1 MKMEDN
7 MKKILLILALILLLS
22 IPVFAQAQYN
32 FLGLGFVGLSNTTLS
47 QLQNNQAQFFDSAI
61 WGINGRLKFSKFFGV
76 AFDLFYVGTMYYYI
90 SDEGYYDELYQ
101 WHNYVYGPMT
111 WDTLVDYTDTGLTQ
125 EQWLYYHDEFYANM
139 NLGIY
144 LPLAFLQLYFEFGPS
159 FFFTQP
165 SEEYDAEPDFAEY
178 YDSIYGSG
186 GFTVGLN
193 FKIGLDIFLT
203 RSISIG
209 AFLYFIEPS
218 IQDFIAGMQGNAG
231 EYIMNKGYVALEIMF
246 WL

>member
-1 MKMEDN
+1 MKR
-7 MKKILLILALILLLS
+7 ILITLALILLLS

-32 FLGLGFVGLSNTTLS
+32 FLGLGLVGLSNTTLS
-47 QLQNNQAQFFDSAI
+47 QLQDNQAQFFDSAI
-61 WGINGRLKFSKFFGV
+61 WGINGRLKFSKFFGF
-76 AFDLFYVGTMYYYI
+76 AFDLFYVGTQYYYF
-90 SDEGYYDELYQ
+90 DYEYYQ
-101 WHNYVYGPMT
+101 WYGPMN
-111 WDTLVDYTDTGLTQ
+111 WDTLVSYAGDSGVDQ
-125 EQWLYYHDEFYANM
+125 ETWIYYHDEFYANV

-144 LPLAFLQLYFEFGPS
+144 LPLAFLQLYFECGPS

-165 SEEYDAEPDFAEY
+165 SDEYGYESSFIEY

-193 FKIGLDIFLT
+193 FKLGLDIFLT

-218 IQDFIAGMQGNAG
+218 FQDFVAGMQGNAG
-231 EYIMNKGYVALEIMF
+231 EYIMTKGYVALELMF

>member
-1 MKMEDN
+1 MEDN
-7 MKKILLILALILLLS
+7 MKRILITLALILLLS

-32 FLGLGFVGLSNTTLS
+32 FLGLGLVGLSNTTLS

-61 WGINGRLKFSKFFGV
+61 WGINGRLKFSKFFGF
-76 AFDLFYVGTMYYYI
+76 AFDLFYVGTQYYYQDDDYI
-90 SDEGYYDELYQ
+90 WHGPTSWEDVQSYETGAYQ
-101 WHNYVYGPMT
+101 K
-111 WDTLVDYTDTGLTQ
+111 D
-125 EQWLYYHDEFYANM
+125 WLYYHDEFYANV

-144 LPLAFLQLYFEFGPS
+144 LPLAFLQLYFECGPS
-159 FFFTQP
+159 FFFTKP
-165 SEEYDAEPDFAEY
+165 SDEYDYDSSFAAY

-193 FKIGLDIFLT
+193 FKLGLDIFLT

-218 IQDFIAGMQGNAG
+218 FQAFIAGMQGNAG
-231 EYIMNKGYVALEIMF
+231 EYIMNNGYIAFELMF